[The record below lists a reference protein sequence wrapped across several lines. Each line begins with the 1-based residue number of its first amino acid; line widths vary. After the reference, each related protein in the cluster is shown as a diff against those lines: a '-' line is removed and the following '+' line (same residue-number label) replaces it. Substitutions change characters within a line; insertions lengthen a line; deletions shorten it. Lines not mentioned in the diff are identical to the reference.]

1 MRQRS
6 CEALRARCRE
16 ICQRQDRGLGS
27 CDGVT
32 GDISVMLRFSD
43 GSSQQARFWNGGPV
57 AAIVALA
64 LESAWA
70 KAMQPPGVILTTGT
84 PPAPLSLD
92 AAITADLMRAVIR
105 VWEGDAQASPSQ
117 GPLLRAADAAAG
129 RPQEETPS
137 PEAVPQPEA
146 GQPQP
151 VAGRGGAAMS
161 SEQSGDESRE
171 AAIRQVMFVA
181 SQPRDSAVVA
191 LQESNWNT
199 ENAINR
205 IMDAQAQA
213 REALRAAPR
222 PAPTTRTSL
231 PLSFQSPQLRSGSGV
246 GTDTLKDCGIGAALG
261 TVSACFVFVWVTLA

>member
-43 GSSQQARFWNGGPV
+43 GSSQQ
-57 AAIVALA
+57 A